1 MSIIVTCNAGSV
13 NTRLAAFDAVTLE
26 HKGHTLTN
34 NGAEVDEWL
43 CSIGEYGIAAIGH
56 RVVHGGQDFTHPELI
71 TDAVLEKLKSLIPL
85 APLHQPAALALIE
98 AARKLYPNV
107 AHIACF
113 DTAFHHTISENQRR
127 FAIPRALHDA
137 GIMRYGFHGL
147 SYQHVA
153 NTLHDFPREIAK
165 GRVIVAHLGGGSSA
179 CAMNNLES
187 VACTTGFSTLDGLM
201 MGTRCGALDPGVL
214 LYLLTEKNMSVAEV
228 SNILYHESGLKGVSA
243 VSSDMQELL
252 ASNTPAAHEAIEL
265 YCTFAAKEIS
275 ALLPALGGLDALIFT
290 GGIGEN
296 APEVRSK
303 ITSLLHW
310 VGNFG
315 VYVIPSDEEIVI
327 AAACQA
333 HGR

>member
-1 MSIIVTCNAGSV
+1 MSIILTCNAGSV
-13 NTRLAAFDAVTLE
+13 NTRLAVFDSVTLE
-26 HKGHTLTN
+26 RKGHTLTH

-43 CSIGEYGIAAIGH
+43 CSIGEYGIAAIDH
-56 RVVHGGQDFTHPELI
+56 RVVHGGQDFTEPTLI
-71 TDAVLEKLKSLIPL
+71 TDAVLKKLKSLIPL
-85 APLHQPAALALIE
+85 APLHQPAALTLIE
-98 AARKLYPNV
+98 ATQKLYPDV

-127 FAIPRALHDA
+127 FAIPRVLYDA

-153 NTLHDFPREIAK
+153 NKLYDFPQKIAK
-165 GRVIVAHLGGGSSA
+165 DRVIVAHLGGGSSA

-228 SNILYHESGLKGVSA
+228 SNILYNESGLKGVSA
-243 VSSDMQELL
+243 ISSDMQELL
-252 ASNTPAAHEAIEL
+252 ESNTPAAFDAIEL

-275 ALLPALGGLDALIFT
+275 SLLPALDGLDALIFT

-296 APEVRSK
+296 ASEVRSK
-303 ITSLLHW
+303 ITNLLHW
-310 VGNFG
+310 VGNFA
-315 VYVIPSDEEIVI
+315 VYVIPSDEENVI
-327 AAACQA
+327 ATACQEY
-333 HGR
+333 GR